1 MYKQDTIA
9 AIATPPGEG
18 SIAVIRMSGVDA
30 EQIAA
35 KIFFRARDKN
45 SKLHSHRLYHGTVR
59 DPKSAR
65 AVDEVLLAI
74 MRQPRSYTGEDVVEI
89 QCHGGAFI
97 ARRVLQLVLSEGA
110 RQAEPG
116 EFTKRAFLNGRLDLS
131 QAEAVL
137 DLIRARTDRSAALA
151 LGQASGNLSHWVEGL
166 RSELLNLLVQVEA
179 AIDFPE
185 EEIELLKRQELAQK
199 ISALST
205 KILDILATYDWTR
218 LFREGVKVCI
228 CGRPNVGKSSL
239 LNALLGEERV
249 IVTPVAGTTRDVIE
263 ESIDLNGLPVVLWDT
278 AGIRDTADEIERIG
292 VHRARDYLEKADA
305 RIVVIDGSL
314 PLSPEDNELV
324 IATNGAKALIAV
336 NKSDLP
342 ESLSEHDLKH
352 LDCRIKHCQ
361 VSAKTGEGIS
371 ELKQALRNL
380 ILDRE
385 IEFSPVAITNVRQ
398 RSALQ
403 RAEYALCHAA
413 ESLREGSAAEF
424 VAVDLNEARESL
436 EEITG
441 LINSEDILD
450 KIFSNFCI
458 GK

>member
-1 MYKQDTIA
+1 MYKLDTIA

-18 SIAVIRMSGVDA
+18 SIAVIRVSGVDA

-35 KIFFRARDKN
+35 KIFFSHRDKK
-45 SKLHSHRLYHGTVR
+45 SKLQSHRLYHGTLR

-65 AVDEVLLAI
+65 VIDEVLLAI
-74 MRQPRSYTGEDVVEI
+74 MRQPRSYTGEDVIEI
-89 QCHGGAFI
+89 HCHGGAFI
-97 ARRVLQLVLSEGA
+97 AQRVLQLVLSQGA

-131 QAEAVL
+131 QAEGVL
-137 DLIRARTDRSAALA
+137 DLIRARTESSAALA
-151 LGQASGNLSHWVEGL
+151 LDQANGNLSQWVEEL
-166 RSELLNLLVQVEA
+166 RSELLNVLVQVEA

-185 EEIELLKRQELAQK
+185 EEIELLKRPELAQEVAALIDK
-199 ISALST
+199 ISI
-205 KILDILATYDWTR
+205 ILDSYEWAR
-218 LFREGVKVCI
+218 LFREGAKVCI

-239 LNALLGEERV
+239 LNALIGEERV

-263 ESIDLNGLPVVLWDT
+263 ESINLDGLPVTLWDT
-278 AGIRDTADEIERIG
+278 AGIRETADEIERIG
-292 VHRARDYLEKADA
+292 VHLARDYLEKSDA

-314 PLSPEDNELV
+314 PLSAEDKELV
-324 IATNGAKALIAV
+324 IAAGQARALIAI

-342 ESLSEHDLKH
+342 GSLTDSDLNG
-352 LDCRIKHCQ
+352 LNGRIKYCR
-361 VSAKTGEGIS
+361 VSAKTAEGVP
-371 ELKQALRNL
+371 ELKQELRNI
-380 ILDRE
+380 ILDKE
-385 IEFSPVAITNVRQ
+385 IEFSPVAITNLRH

-403 RAEYALCHAA
+403 RAEDALRHAT
-413 ESLREGSAAEF
+413 ESLSEGFAAEF
-424 VAVDLNEARESL
+424 VAVDLNEARQAL

-450 KIFSNFCI
+450 KVFANFCI

>member
-18 SIAVIRMSGVDA
+18 SIAIIRMSGGDA
-30 EQIAA
+30 ERIAA
-35 KIFFRARDKN
+35 GIFFRNRDEN
-45 SKLHSHRLYHGTVR
+45 SKLQSHRLYHGTLR

-89 QCHGGAFI
+89 HCHGGAFI

-151 LGQASGNLSHWVEGL
+151 LDQVSGNLSHWVEEL
-166 RSELLNLLVQVEA
+166 RSELLNLLVQIEA
-179 AIDFPE
+179 AIDFPD
-185 EEIELLKRQELAQK
+185 EEIELLKRQELTQEVVGLTDK
-199 ISALST
+199 IDYISN
-205 KILDILATYDWTR
+205 TYEWSR
-218 LFREGVKVCI
+218 LFHEGAKVCI

-263 ESIDLNGLPVVLWDT
+263 ESINLDGLPVVLWDT

-292 VHRARDYLEKADA
+292 VHLARDYLEKADA

-314 PLSPEDNELV
+314 PLSVEDTELV
-324 IATNGAKALIAV
+324 IATREAKALIAI

-342 ESLSEHDLKH
+342 ESLSEDRLKS
-352 LDCRIKHCQ
+352 LRCSTKYCR
-361 VSAKTGEGIS
+361 VSAKTGEGIP

-380 ILDRE
+380 ILDKE
-385 IEFSPVAITNVRQ
+385 IEFSPVAITNLRQ

-403 RAEYALCHAA
+403 RTEAALRHAA
-413 ESLREGSAAEF
+413 ESLCEGFAAEF
-424 VAVDLNEARESL
+424 IAVDLNEAREAL

-441 LINSEDILD
+441 LINNEDILD

>member
-18 SIAVIRMSGVDA
+18 SIAVIRMSGGDA
-30 EQIAA
+30 ERIAA
-35 KIFFRARDKN
+35 RIFFRNRDEN
-45 SKLHSHRLYHGTVR
+45 SKLQSHRLYHGTVR
-59 DPKSAR
+59 DPKTAR

-89 QCHGGAFI
+89 HCHGGAFI

-137 DLIRARTDRSAALA
+137 DLIRARTDRGAALA
-151 LGQASGNLSHWVEGL
+151 VDQASGNLSHWVGGL

-179 AIDFPE
+179 AIDFPD
-185 EEIELLKRQELAQK
+185 EEIELLKRPELAQE
-199 ISALST
+199 ISALT
-205 KILDILATYDWTR
+205 YKILDISKTYEWAR
-218 LFREGVKVCI
+218 LFREGAKVCI

-249 IVTPVAGTTRDVIE
+249 IVTPLAGTTRDVIE
-263 ESIDLNGLPVVLWDT
+263 ESISLEGLPVVLWDT
-278 AGIRDTADEIERIG
+278 AGIRDSTDEIEQIG
-292 VHRARDYLEKADA
+292 VRLARDYLEKADA

-314 PLSPEDNELV
+314 PLSAEDTELV
-324 IATNGAKALIAV
+324 VATNGPRALIAI

-342 ESLSEHDLKH
+342 ESLSEDRLKS
-352 LDCRIKHCQ
+352 LGCPTKYCR
-361 VSAKTGEGIS
+361 VSAKTGEGVS

-380 ILDRE
+380 ILDKE
-385 IEFSPVAITNVRQ
+385 IEFSPVAITNLRQ

-403 RAEYALCHAA
+403 RTENALRHAA
-413 ESLREGSAAEF
+413 ESLREGFAAEF
-424 VAVDLNEARESL
+424 VAVDLNEAREAL

-441 LINSEDILD
+441 LINNEDILD